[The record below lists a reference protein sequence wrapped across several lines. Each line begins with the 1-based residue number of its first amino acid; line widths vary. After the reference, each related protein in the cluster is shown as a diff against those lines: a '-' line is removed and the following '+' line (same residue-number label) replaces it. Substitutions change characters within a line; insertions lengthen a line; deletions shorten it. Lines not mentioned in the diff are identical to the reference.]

1 MTEHENLLDNPIL
14 GALLTDH
21 KKWALGAGPARRFIP
36 EVGPLSGI
44 PDQAMASYEA
54 LRTLAGSGGVVGL
67 FLPHLPA
74 PPQGWTLV
82 RGGLIS
88 QMICNAPGS
97 EERARNATMP
107 AIRELNAGDVP
118 AMLALTELTE
128 PGPFRTRTHELGK
141 FYGVF
146 ESDRLL
152 AMAGQR
158 LSLPGFVE
166 VSAVCTHPD
175 ARGRGYARAL
185 MSAVMRDIRQRGRIP
200 FLHAFADN
208 PAIRIYES
216 LGFRLRRTFHLA
228 VLKNEG

>member
-1 MTEHENLLDNPIL
+1 
-14 GALLTDH
+14 
-21 KKWALGAGPARRFIP
+21 
-36 EVGPLSGI
+36 
-44 PDQAMASYEA
+44 
-54 LRTLAGSGGVVGL
+54 
-67 FLPHLPA
+67 
-74 PPQGWTLV
+74 
-82 RGGLIS
+82 
-88 QMICNAPGS
+88 MICNAPGS